1 MLTRLRGGL
10 RRLRGGDESGVTLVE
25 MLIAL
30 VLFSI
35 VIVSVDS
42 SLTVVTE
49 RQVQVTNGTQA
60 LDNIQGAQEALTR
73 DIESSTAWTTPAVP
87 TSAPSTP
94 VTATW
99 TGSGSGLVFTAD
111 LNEALAT
118 ITVAL
123 NTTTHKLTVTCADL
137 NSDSACGG
145 AAGGTQTQA
154 SVANID
160 SSSSITMTTAEV
172 TSTINSVTT
181 NSFFFT
187 DVASTL
193 ILDSPSV
200 GAAHVTQTTLSSPS
214 IIPYNVVY
222 ACQTAASAEGANGTC

>member
-1 MLTRLRGGL
+1 MVKRLL
-10 RRLRGGDESGVTLVE
+10 RRDESGVTLVE
-25 MLIAL
+25 MMIAL

-35 VIVSVDS
+35 VVVSVDS
-42 SLTVVTE
+42 SLTVVQE
-49 RQVQVTNGTQA
+49 RQVQVTNGTEA
-60 LDNIQGAQEALTR
+60 LDNIQSAQEALTR

-99 TGSGSGLVFTAD
+99 TGSSSSLVFTAD

-123 NTTTHKLTVTCADL
+123 NTATHKLTVTCADL
-137 NSDSACGG
+137 NSDSACAGP
-145 AAGGTQTQA
+145 AGGTHTQA
-154 SVANID
+154 SVSNID
-160 SSSSITMTTAEV
+160 SSSSITMTTSAV
-172 TSTINSVTT
+172 SSTINSVTT
-181 NSFFFT
+181 NTFFFT

-200 GAAHVTQTTLSSPS
+200 GASHVSQTTLSSPS

-222 ACQTAASAEGANGTC
+222 ACQTAASAEGGNGAC